1 MATVKGGIYNEN
13 KTPHTLISEQI
24 VKIPCQSPE
33 AASIMQSIKLL
44 KYHFHVVWHERNTI
58 LVITVHKTNQ

>member
-13 KTPHTLISEQI
+13 KTPRTLISEQI
-24 VKIPCQSPE
+24 VNILCQSPE
-33 AASIMQSIKLL
+33 EASIMQSIKLL

-58 LVITVHKTNQ
+58 